1 MGNEY
6 RPQSKDRSTFKEYNK
21 GDGGLSQLRQR
32 DAKVVQG
39 MQDLRDQTAEIG
51 NDQIAGIR
59 RANAIELQNRA
70 DIKATVEDGAYQT
83 KRKAIETNSRREVE
97 ALEQKG
103 KEYGA
108 KAAMW
113 GQLTPHMA
121 QGFESLANS
130 YYEQAENKHIATAHE
145 TQTDTAKIFARVTN
159 EALTAAELD
168 VLVES
173 HAALKE
179 SQNSGWAL
187 RLSGQSAWLSV
198 GRHDVHAR
206 REKGNV
212 ADYWT
217 QFTNALKREGVEI
230 DSTNIGQHVDN
241 FRAIIL
247 KSNGWTNSK
256 SQGVLELNEVITK
269 LKTSKTKE
277 HILSEN
283 TREGDRQYKT
293 AYDIVTSTSLK
304 ATGINSLVQRK
315 MLTLKDGKLP
325 NMAEAIEMVFVE
337 DLAKDLDVPLADI
350 YAALDFET
358 PEEGRQAKYPT
369 YGTRNASLKEK
380 IRKARAEVGDTERK
394 LKDKENKYADSV
406 EKEKAKEWLSHTGS
420 YESGGEN
427 EGKGWSGDGDERQ
440 ARIDIAKQN
449 GWTET
454 VTLLESYAPFDET
467 QYTKGLMLDNI
478 GELVDAGEHEQAMN
492 LIENSPLLTTDD
504 RNKAKAKYL
513 PVLQHFAQAGTSE
526 KKIEDTLESLL
537 LTRIGGTYVGNE
549 GKTNIPSL
557 EGAIGGGKAYLMERF
572 RHYDKLQPDTQAGYT
587 EALRLAWGDTKEI
600 IEGGTEGFAHI
611 TEGKDSNTD
620 VSYFSKYQPAVDA
633 AAIKSNDEL
642 MSALKSSPIV
652 KDNDGNITSL
662 GAWETTEILST
673 PYLHSIAKDLNEG
686 RPIVVPGMVLEESIR
701 SGVPVDILV
710 NAQLGQKRKHKGK
723 EGSFSQKMRP
733 GPRDIA
739 MQGVFPGYM
748 NVKDRIAHAHG
759 LLTVQNLVN
768 FTDTGGNQ
776 NLANRDEAVNNA
788 TQFTPEQLTYIET
801 EVQKA
806 KDRSGKEEII
816 VNGNTKFKW
825 AEIKSVCQECNLED
839 IDFSNVV
846 NNRYRFKPGT
856 KSEGYILEA
865 MGRGLLTGVYF
876 NPVTQ
881 ELIMEDD

>member
-6 RPQSKDRSTFKEYNK
+6 RPQSKDRSTFRERNT

-39 MQDLRDQTAEIG
+39 MHDLRDQTAEIG

-59 RANAIELQNRA
+59 RTNAIELQNRA

-83 KRKAIETNSRREVE
+83 KRRAIETNSRREVE

-145 TQTDTAKIFARVTN
+145 TQTHTAKIFARVTN

-256 SQGVLELNEVITK
+256 SQGVLELNEAITK

-369 YGTRNASLKEK
+369 YGTRNAALREK
-380 IRKARAEVGDTERK
+380 IRVARAEVGDAERK

-406 EKEKAKEWLSHTGS
+406 EKEKAKAWLSHTKS
-420 YESGGEN
+420 YDTGGEN

-440 ARIDIAKQN
+440 AKIDIAKQN

-467 QYTKGLMLDNI
+467 QYTKGLQLKNI
-478 GELVDAGEHEQAMN
+478 EDLIDDGSLEKALN
-492 LIENSPLLTTDD
+492 IIENSPLLTNDD

-513 PVLQHFAQAGTSE
+513 KVLQHFSQAGTSE
-526 KKIEDTLESLL
+526 KKIEDQLESILL
-537 LTRIGGTYVGNE
+537 INVKGTYVGDQ

-557 EGAIGGGKAYLMERF
+557 SGAVTGGKAYLMGRF
-572 RHYDKLQPDTQAGYT
+572 IHHDKLQPDTPEGYS
-587 EALRLAWGDTKEI
+587 EALRLAWSDTQDQIDKNK
-600 IEGGTEGFAHI
+600 GFAHV
-611 TEGKDSNTD
+611 TEGLDSKTD
-620 VSYFSKYQPAVDA
+620 KSYYTKYEPLVDA
-633 AAIKSNDEL
+633 VAIQADEKL
-642 MSALKSSPIV
+642 TQVLKNNPVI

-662 GAWETTEILST
+662 GAWETEEILST
-673 PYLHSIAKDLNEG
+673 TYLHSIATDLNDG
-686 RPIVVPGMVLEESIR
+686 RPIVVPGKVLEESIR

-723 EGSFSQKMRP
+723 EGSFTQRMRP

-739 MQGVFPGYM
+739 MQGVFPGYL

-759 LLTVQNLVN
+759 RLEVQNLVN
-768 FTDTGGNQ
+768 FADTGGNQ

-806 KDRSGKEEII
+806 VDRSGKEEII

>member
-1 MGNEY
+1 MH
-6 RPQSKDRSTFKEYNK
+6 
-21 GDGGLSQLRQR
+21 
-32 DAKVVQG
+32 
-39 MQDLRDQTAEIG
+39 DLRNQTEEIG
-51 NDQIAGIR
+51 RDQIAGIR
-59 RANAIELQNRA
+59 RTNEIELQNRA

-83 KRKAIETNSRREVE
+83 KRRAIETNSRREVE
-97 ALEQKG
+97 ALQQKA
-103 KEYGA
+103 KEAGVQ
-108 KAAMW
+108 AAMW
-113 GQLTPHMA
+113 GQLTPHLA
-121 QGFESLANS
+121 QGFETIANS
-130 YYEQAENKHIATAHE
+130 YQEQAENKQIAAAHE
-145 TQTDTAKIFARVTN
+145 TETHTAKIFARVTN
-159 EALTAAELD
+159 EALTASELD
-168 VLVES
+168 VLVDAN
-173 HAALKE
+173 AAFQETNNTGL
-179 SQNSGWAL
+179 AL
-187 RLSGQSAWLSV
+187 RLTGQSAWLSV

-206 REKGNV
+206 REKGNIP
-212 ADYWT
+212 DYWT

-256 SQGVLELNEVITK
+256 AQGVLELNEAITK
-269 LKTSKTKE
+269 LKTLKTKE

-315 MLTLKDGKLP
+315 MLTLTDGKLP
-325 NMAEAIEMVFVE
+325 NMAESIEKVFVE
-337 DLAKDLDVPLADI
+337 DLAKDLDVPLNEI
-350 YAALDFET
+350 YNALDFLT
-358 PEEGRQAKYPT
+358 PEQGRQAKYPT
-369 YGTRNASLKEK
+369 YGTRNTALKEK

-420 YESGGEN
+420 YESGGKN
-427 EGKGWSGDGDERQ
+427 EGKGWSGDPDERQ
-440 ARIDIAKQN
+440 AKIDIAKQN

-454 VTLLESYAPFDET
+454 ATLLESYAPFDET

-478 GELVDAGEHEQAMN
+478 GELVDAGEHEQAIN

-513 PVLQHFAQAGTSE
+513 PVLQHFAAAGTSE
-526 KKIEDTLESLL
+526 KKIEDQLESILL
-537 LTRIGGTYVGNE
+537 INVKGTYVGDQ
-549 GKTNIPSL
+549 GKTNVPSL
-557 EGAIGGGKAYLMERF
+557 EGAVTGGKAYLMDRF
-572 RHYDKLQPDTQAGYT
+572 RHHDKLQPDTPEGYS
-587 EALRLAWGDTKEI
+587 EALRLAWSDTQDQIDNNK
-600 IEGGTEGFAHI
+600 GFAHVI
-611 TEGKDSNTD
+611 KGDKSKTD
-620 VSYFSKYQPAVDA
+620 KSYYSKYEPLVDA
-633 AAIKSNDEL
+633 AAIKSSDEL
-642 MSALKSSPIV
+642 TQVLKSSPVI
-652 KDNDGNITSL
+652 KDADGQITSL
-662 GAWETTEILST
+662 GAWETDEILST
-673 PYLHSIAKDLNEG
+673 KYLHSIATDLNEG

-710 NAQLGQKRKHKGK
+710 NAQLGQTRKSGDK
-723 EGSFSQKMRP
+723 EGSFTQRMQP

-739 MQGVFPGYM
+739 MEGVFPGYL

-759 LLTVQNLVN
+759 RIEVQNLVN
-768 FTDTGGNQ
+768 FSDTGGNQ
-776 NLANRDEAVNNA
+776 NLQNRDEAVNNA
-788 TQFTPEQLTYIET
+788 TQFTPEQLAYIET

-806 KDRSGKEEII
+806 VDRSGKEEII

-825 AEIKSVCQECNLED
+825 AEVKSVCKECNLED
-839 IDFSNVV
+839 IDFSNVE

-856 KSEGYILEA
+856 KSEGYILDY